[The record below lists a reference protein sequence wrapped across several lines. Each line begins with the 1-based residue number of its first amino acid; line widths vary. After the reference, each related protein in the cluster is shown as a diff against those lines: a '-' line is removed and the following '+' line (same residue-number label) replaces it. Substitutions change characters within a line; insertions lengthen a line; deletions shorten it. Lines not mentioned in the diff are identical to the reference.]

1 MPLLAL
7 ALALT
12 SSLLARSYRKSDK
25 HYAALPDL
33 GAAWQ
38 LQQSFTLASHSGGVS
53 LASGKLAGRGRVAKS
68 FCTAAMS
75 RVWLLLCVLALAA
88 RASQAQVPA
97 IVWPFTGQGTWPP
110 ELGRAVITIGAREV
124 KARRNTSD
132 VM

>member
-1 MPLLAL
+1 MPLSAL
-7 ALALT
+7 VT
-12 SSLLARSYRKSDK
+12 SSLARSYRKADK
-25 HYAALPDL
+25 HCAALL

-38 LQQSFTLASHSGGVS
+38 LQQSFTLASHSGGVP

-68 FCTAAMS
+68 FCIAAMS

-110 ELGRAVITIGAREV
+110 ELGRAVITIGAREA
-124 KARRNTSD
+124 KARRNTSERL
-132 VM
+132 VPKI